1 VSRPRA
7 FLSRPAYRRLAV
19 RGGLAG
25 AGLLVAAT
33 GLSPGAADEATA
45 PGRGATGVP
54 DSAADPVAVPSA
66 GPLLAAPSLA
76 IANASTSITP
86 SFGTGKR
93 FDVTVAPPAGSVP
106 AGLDLSGAVFT
117 FKDAQGVEAGTCTT
131 DRSGTCSVATAG
143 VPGWFPW
150 APTPALLP
158 PDVYTVWQK
167 SASKGLAA
175 ADGLLYTLTLGSQG
189 LATTSV
195 ADASLFGHSLKVT
208 VADAHSGQAVAGA
221 GYSLTGPAYALD
233 PSATVPGDPSTSIQG
248 LPFPGA
254 PPIPAV
260 AAGTRT
266 WGPATSGPDG
276 TLTFGGAPDDWFAPG
291 AGYTLAPGAAPSGY
305 QPDTAGPLTATAATG
320 DGPLTAIR
328 LLNAV
333 AAAPSATPASSASS
347 TSAAPAPAPVP
358 SAAAVPRPVAAPVP
372 SQAPTT
378 EVPASIPAPSSSAVA
393 ADTTGGSTPPPAA
406 APASP
411 AKLATASS
419 TVTQTG
425 LVGIGILFVAV
436 VFFLV
441 LLVRRRA
448 RRG

>member
-1 VSRPRA
+1 
-7 FLSRPAYRRLAV
+7 
-19 RGGLAG
+19 
-25 AGLLVAAT
+25 
-33 GLSPGAADEATA
+33 
-45 PGRGATGVP
+45 
-54 DSAADPVAVPSA
+54 
-66 GPLLAAPSLA
+66 
-76 IANASTSITP
+76 
-86 SFGTGKR
+86 
-93 FDVTVAPPAGSVP
+93 
-106 AGLDLSGAVFT
+106 
-117 FKDAQGVEAGTCTT
+117 
-131 DRSGTCSVATAG
+131 
-143 VPGWFPW
+143 
-150 APTPALLP
+150 
-158 PDVYTVWQK
+158 
-167 SASKGLAA
+167 
-175 ADGLLYTLTLGSQG
+175 
-189 LATTSV
+189 
-195 ADASLFGHSLKVT
+195 
-208 VADAHSGQAVAGA
+208 
-221 GYSLTGPAYALD
+221 
-233 PSATVPGDPSTSIQG
+233 
-248 LPFPGA
+248 
-254 PPIPAV
+254 
-260 AAGTRT
+260 
-266 WGPATSGPDG
+266 ATSGPDG

-347 TSAAPAPAPVP
+347 TSAAPAPAPVS
-358 SAAAVPRPVAAPVP
+358 SAAAVPRPVVAPSP

-378 EVPASIPAPSSSAVA
+378 EVPAGIPAPSSSAVA